1 MGNLINKFFKMMKQS
16 WSKAEHAI
24 KQRQE
29 REWHEQKYT
38 AYSNELNAVQRN
50 TEWHETFTKYE
61 VGKRNAQ
68 MDKMVEKECVQ
79 ANVEL
84 KTLRQKRLKE
94 EYAKDWAQWEEEL
107 NGLGLAI
114 LKDRLL
120 R

>member
-1 MGNLINKFFKMMKQS
+1 MLSNRDKRKNGTNRNIPPTLT
-16 WSKAEHAI
+16 SKL
-24 KQRQE
+24 
-29 REWHEQKYT
+29 T
-38 AYSNELNAVQRN
+38 AFVSDRTFRLNAVQRN

-68 MDKMVEKECVQ
+68 MDKIVEKECVQ

-94 EYAKDWAQWEEEL
+94 QYASDWAQWESEL

-114 LKDRLL
+114 LKDRL
-120 R
+120 

>member
-1 MGNLINKFFKMMKQS
+1 MLLNRDKSVNGTNRNILPTVTSKLMLDLINTF
-16 WSKAEHAI
+16 
-24 KQRQE
+24 R
-29 REWHEQKYT
+29 
-38 AYSNELNAVQRN
+38 LNAVQRN

-94 EYAKDWAQWEEEL
+94 QYAQDWAQWEQEL

-114 LKDRLL
+114 LKDRL
-120 R
+120 